1 MYRLKLSKAEYWDD
15 DLQEF
20 VYYNSEGA
28 YELEHSLAAI
38 SKWES
43 IWKKPFISSRE
54 EKTKAEFI
62 SYIHCMTINQRD
74 GERIFY
80 EHADK
85 DFEGITPESFED
97 LFKYVNESMTA
108 YKRSELAEMEAKKS
122 SKRNRSAMISDR
134 IYAYLVGLQ
143 IPFEVQYWHFSK
155 MMALIEI
162 VSDNNK
168 PPQKIDKKKQAS
180 NYAALNAARRAKHH
194 TKG

>member
-1 MYRLKLSKAEYWDD
+1 MYFLSIAKSEYWDD
-15 DLQEF
+15 EKQEF
-20 VYYNSEGA
+20 IYNNSEGFYA
-28 YELEHSLAAI
+28 LEHSLAAI

-54 EKTKAEFI
+54 NKTQAEFI
-62 SYIHCMTINQRD
+62 SYIHCMTINPYN
-74 GERIFY
+74 GERFYY
-80 EHADK
+80 EHTDK
-85 DFEGITPESFED
+85 DFEGISPAEFEN

-108 YKRSELAEMEAKKS
+108 YNRSELAEMEAKKKS
-122 SKRNRSAMISDR
+122 RKTTSMISDKL
-134 IYAYLVGLQ
+134 YAYLVGLQ

-168 PPQKIDKKKQAS
+168 PPQKVDKKKQAS
-180 NYAALNAARRAKHH
+180 NYAALNAARRAKLH